1 MSPALAAFWSSPD
14 HSLKGLG
21 ELLSFDPGTGADRY
35 AKAGDWLS
43 SVGRA
48 VGFASFSF
56 DPDQRG
62 SVVLA
67 PEEVAEGGVDWLS
80 ADYGRLLARV
90 VGDRRAEWEHGF
102 SIAMSS
108 ISAGELEKV
117 VLARQV
123 EVELSEPFDPHLI
136 LERLVR
142 ANPSTYV
149 FLNDGLVGASPEL
162 LVSLEGDRVRSRV
175 LAGTATEVDH
185 LADARIEMEH
195 DLAARSVAAGLRG
208 HSTDLIGER
217 SVIQVGAIL
226 HVATDFEAM
235 ALPGTEVLDL
245 LSSIHP
251 TAAVA
256 GAPTPAAL
264 ALIRVME
271 PRGRGRYAGPVGWF
285 DTNGDGEFAI
295 ALRCGQFE
303 GNRGTIYAGGGLV
316 LGSDRQSEWAET
328 DLKLGPMLRVLGV
341 EAGHG

>member
-1 MSPALAAFWSSPD
+1 VSPDLATFWSSPD
-14 HSLKGLG
+14 HTLRGLG

-35 AKAGDWLS
+35 TKTGDWLA
-43 SVGRA
+43 SVDRA
-48 VGFASFSF
+48 VGFASFTF
-56 DPDQRG
+56 DADQRG

-67 PEEVAEGGVDWLS
+67 PEEVTEGRVDWS
-80 ADYGRLLARV
+80 SGDDGRLLARLV
-90 VGDRRAEWEHGF
+90 ADGRAEWENGF

-136 LERLVR
+136 LERLVW

-149 FLNDGLVGASPEL
+149 FLNHGLVGASPEL
-162 LVSLEGDRVRSRV
+162 LVSLEGDRVRSMV
-175 LAGTATEVDH
+175 LAGTATKADQ

-195 DLAARSVAAGLRG
+195 DLAARSVAAGLRV
-208 HSTDLIGER
+208 HSIDLIGER
-217 SVIQVGAIL
+217 SVIQVGVIL
-226 HVATDFEAM
+226 HVATDFTAK
-235 ALPGTEVLDL
+235 ALPGTKVLDL

-256 GAPTPAAL
+256 GTPTPAAL
-264 ALIRVME
+264 ALIRAME

-285 DTNGDGEFAI
+285 DTKGDGEFAI
-295 ALRCGQFE
+295 ALRCGEFDQ
-303 GNRGTIYAGGGLV
+303 NRGTIYAGGGLV
-316 LGSDRQSEWAET
+316 PGSDRQSEWAET
-328 DLKLGPMLRVLGV
+328 DLKLGPMLRALGV